1 MTRLP
6 IISPKQMA
14 RVAERLGFV
23 LDHQRG
29 SHAFYI
35 HPDGRITT
43 IALHA
48 KDLPRGT
55 MKKIMRDMRIDEE
68 ELRKLL

>member
-48 KDLPRGT
+48 KDLPRV
-55 MKKIMRDMRIDEE
+55 
-68 ELRKLL
+68 L